1 VARLTQRGRVVLAE
15 EPIPPADAG
24 SGTELLRV
32 TSVGLCGSDLHW
44 FAEGGIG
51 DARLG
56 RPLVLGHEFAAV
68 IEGGPRHGERVA
80 VDPSLPC
87 GRCAT
92 CLRGHRHLCPD
103 VVFAGHGAQDGGL
116 REFVRWPAHAL
127 HRLPDS
133 VSDDAGALLEPL
145 GVALHAC
152 DLAHLR
158 LGSSVAVVGCG
169 PIGLLL
175 IACARAAGA
184 TSVLAVEPL
193 EHRRAAALAAGADLA
208 VHPDAGVA
216 ASHGGA
222 EQRGEYEVVFEVSG
236 APSALRLAMEAARP
250 AGRVVL
256 VGIPDDDVT
265 TFPASVARRKG
276 LTILV
281 SRRMKDG
288 VYPRGIALVAQ
299 GVVDTSGLVTHTFPL
314 DEVEAAFTAATAR
327 RGLKVVVRVAAPG
340 D

>member
-1 VARLTQRGRVVLAE
+1 MLAARLSSRGHISLAE
-15 EPIPPADAG
+15 ESIPPPEPGTD
-24 SGTELLRV
+24 TELLRI

-80 VDPSLPC
+80 VDPSVPC
-87 GRCAT
+87 GRCPT
-92 CLRGHRHLCPD
+92 CLRGQGHLCPQ
-103 VVFAGHGAQDGGL
+103 VEFAGHGARDGAL
-116 REFVRWPAHAL
+116 RQFVRWPRHAL
-127 HRLPDS
+127 HTLPAALD
-133 VSDDAGALLEPL
+133 DDAGAILEPL

-184 TSVLAVEPL
+184 TSVAAIEPL
-193 EHRRAAALAAGADLA
+193 EHRRRAALAAGADTA
-208 VHPDAGVA
+208 AHPD
-216 ASHGGA
+216 
-222 EQRGEYEVVFEVSG
+222 EQILPDFDVVFEVSG
-236 APSALRLAMEAARP
+236 APAAVELSMRAARP
-250 AGRVVL
+250 GGRVVL
-256 VGIPDDDVT
+256 VGIPDEDVT
-265 TFPASVARRKG
+265 SFPASVARRKG

-288 VYPRGIALVAQ
+288 VYARGIALIQQ
-299 GVVDTSGLVTHTFPL
+299 GRVDVSTLVTHAYPL
-314 DEVEAAFTAATAR
+314 ARVAEAFATATAR
-327 RGLKVVVRVAAPG
+327 IGLKVVVRVA

>member
-1 VARLTQRGRVVLAE
+1 MTKAARLSERGRILLAE
-15 EPIPPADAG
+15 EPIPPVDAVG
-24 SGTELLRV
+24 DTELLRV

-56 RPLVLGHEFAAV
+56 QPLVLGHEFAAV

-92 CLRGHRHLCPD
+92 CLRGHRHLCPE

-116 REFVRWPAHAL
+116 REFVRWPGHAL

-152 DLAHLR
+152 DLAQPR

-216 ASHGGA
+216 ADF
-222 EQRGEYEVVFEVSG
+222 EVVFEVSG

-299 GVVDTSGLVTHTFPL
+299 GIVDASGLVTDTFPL

-327 RGLKVVVRVAAPG
+327 SGLKVVVRVATPG